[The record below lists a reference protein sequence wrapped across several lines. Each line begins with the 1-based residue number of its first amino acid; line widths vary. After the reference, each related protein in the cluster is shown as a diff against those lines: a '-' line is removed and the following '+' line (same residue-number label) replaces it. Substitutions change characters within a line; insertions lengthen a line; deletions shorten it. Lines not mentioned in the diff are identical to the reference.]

1 MHAAARPDTGARS
14 EADFPGQ
21 QPLSSQFPADQQ
33 TKSRRGRRWWIDIA
47 IVAVAFFA
55 VHAFVTRDVVRGPL
69 PPLQGVLADGS
80 AVDVAQ
86 WQAAHGGGAFL
97 LYVWAS
103 WCPICKTV
111 EGSIDS
117 VARDAPVLT
126 VAMQSGDGAQV
137 GRFLAG
143 RGFRWPTLVDDDA
156 RLSRELGVGAV
167 PTLIFVGRSGEVRA
181 VTQGYTS
188 EIGIRLRLWWAGRGG

>member
-1 MHAAARPDTGARS
+1 M
-14 EADFPGQ
+14 
-21 QPLSSQFPADQQ
+21 SSQSPADKQ

-86 WQAAHGGGAFL
+86 WRAAHGGGAFL

-188 EIGIRLRLWWAGRGG
+188 EIGMRLRLWWAGRGG

>member
-1 MHAAARPDTGARS
+1 VTLSKTDRKRIVPKRRRAWAELAVVVAA
-14 EADFPGQ
+14 FVV
-21 QPLSSQFPADQQ
+21 LQF
-33 TKSRRGRRWWIDIA
+33 
-47 IVAVAFFA
+47 
-55 VHAFVTRDVVRGPL
+55 FVTRDVVRGPL